1 MRTCL
6 SHHFFLSVGYMC
18 YFCPKVSDEIGI
30 LLHTI
35 ETHDACS
42 TFSMRKYVFD
52 EKIGCN
58 AYRSLHL
65 PVRISEIKSYHE
77 KGFTF
82 TINTKTS
89 RITFKG
95 KHDDLNQYNPL
106 DGHLNDKIHHKTT
119 QTDNADMYSL
129 LSDGLESLHEMN
141 RYDDFVS
148 VLKCIGEGI
157 MTDNIAFQLLMDVGN
172 KILMYSYLCIIK
184 VVKVL
189 LP

>member
-1 MRTCL
+1 
-6 SHHFFLSVGYMC
+6 MC

-58 AYRSLHL
+58 SYRSLHF

-82 TINTKTS
+82 NINTETS
-89 RITFKG
+89 RITKPLE
-95 KHDDLNQYNPL
+95 KNRKPQQYYRKPL
-106 DGHLNDKIHHKTT
+106 LYEK
-119 QTDNADMYSL
+119 Y
-129 LSDGLESLHEMN
+129 
-141 RYDDFVS
+141 
-148 VLKCIGEGI
+148 
-157 MTDNIAFQLLMDVGN
+157 NI
-172 KILMYSYLCIIK
+172 YE
-184 VVKVL
+184 
-189 LP
+189 

>member
-1 MRTCL
+1 
-6 SHHFFLSVGYMC
+6 
-18 YFCPKVSDEIGI
+18 
-30 LLHTI
+30 
-35 ETHDACS
+35 
-42 TFSMRKYVFD
+42 MRKYVFD

-65 PVRISEIKSYHE
+65 PVMISEIKSYHE

-82 TINTKTS
+82 NMNTETS
-89 RITFKG
+89 RITFNR
-95 KHDDLNQYNPL
+95 KHDDLNHYNPL
-106 DGHLNDKIHHKTT
+106 DGLLKDNIHHKATE
-119 QTDNADMYSL
+119 TDNADTGMYSL

-172 KILMYSYLCIIK
+172 KILMYSYL
-184 VVKVL
+184 
-189 LP
+189 

>member
-1 MRTCL
+1 
-6 SHHFFLSVGYMC
+6 MC

-35 ETHDACS
+35 ETHDAYS

-52 EKIGCN
+52 EKIGCS

-65 PVRISEIKSYHE
+65 PVMISEIKSCHE

-82 TINTKTS
+82 NMNTETS

-106 DGHLNDKIHHKTT
+106 DGHLND
-119 QTDNADMYSL
+119 
-129 LSDGLESLHEMN
+129 
-141 RYDDFVS
+141 
-148 VLKCIGEGI
+148 
-157 MTDNIAFQLLMDVGN
+157 
-172 KILMYSYLCIIK
+172 
-184 VVKVL
+184 
-189 LP
+189 